1 MMRTT
6 ATVAV
11 FTVFTLLAV
20 QVGWAAGAPATECDR
35 LAASPQDPSRP
46 PGIAGVSSDAI
57 DEEKAVP
64 ACRRALESHPG
75 DPRLSMEL
83 ARALE
88 KSGGSDKEVAQL
100 YRVAHEGGNLA
111 ATTHLAGLYE
121 EGRGVEADPA
131 IAQSLYLKA
140 AQGGVGSAMNS
151 LGVLARDGTLGQKD
165 MAEAAD
171 WFRRASEAGDV
182 DGMFNYGMLL
192 TEGTG
197 IAKDPKHAVTLFAR
211 AAALGHLR
219 AKVWL
224 GEMYANGA
232 GVSQDHRRAIA
243 LFEEAAAA
251 NDARAIT
258 DLAIAYAEGRG
269 VPADVARAESL
280 FERAGGL
287 GESDAYYELAKLH
300 ETGRTGT
307 SDNGKAAEYLIKAL
321 TNGSPKAV
329 RDVNDKLKGWQSQ
342 TIGALQQILQDENL
356 FPGPLDGSFSPE
368 LADALLQMS
377 AEE

>member
-1 MMRTT
+1 MMRTIT
-6 ATVAV
+6 IVTMV
-11 FTVFTLLAV
+11 TLIAMPG
-20 QVGWAAGAPATECDR
+20 GWAAGAPTTECDR

-46 PGIAGVSSDAI
+46 AGISGVASEAI
-57 DEEKAVP
+57 DEQKAIP
-64 ACRRALESHPG
+64 ACRQALEAHPG
-75 DPRLSMEL
+75 DPRISMEL

-88 KSGGSDKEVAQL
+88 KSGGSDKEIAQL
-100 YRVAHEGGNLA
+100 YRAAHDGGNLA
-111 ATTHLAGLYE
+111 ATTLLAGLYE

-131 IAQSLYLKA
+131 MAQSLYLKA

-151 LGVLARDGTLGQKD
+151 LGVLAHDGTLGARD
-165 MAEAAD
+165 MAEAAE
-171 WFRRASEAGDV
+171 WFRKASEAGDV
-182 DGMFNYGMLL
+182 DGMFNYGKLL
-192 TEGTG
+192 TEGG
-197 IAKDPKHAVTLFAR
+197 EIATDPKHAATLFAR

-224 GEMYANGA
+224 GEMYANGS
-232 GVSQDHRRAIA
+232 GVAQDYPKALA

-251 NDARAIT
+251 NDPRAIN
-258 DLAIAYAEGRG
+258 DLAVAYAEGRG
-269 VPADVARAESL
+269 VKPDIGRAEDL

-287 GESDAYYELAKLH
+287 GESDAYYNLAKLH
-300 ETGRTGT
+300 EDGKTGT
-307 SDNGKAAEYLIKAL
+307 SDSGKAAEYLIKAL

-329 RDVNDKLKGWQSQ
+329 RDVNDKLQGWQSQ

-356 FPGPLDGSFSPE
+356 FSGPLDGSFSPE